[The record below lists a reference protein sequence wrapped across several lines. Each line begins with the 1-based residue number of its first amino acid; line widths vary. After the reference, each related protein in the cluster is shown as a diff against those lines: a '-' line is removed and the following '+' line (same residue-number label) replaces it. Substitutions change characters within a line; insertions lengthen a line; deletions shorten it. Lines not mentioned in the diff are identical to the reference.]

1 MEVVVL
7 TLLVVLLLI
16 WVGFVVL
23 GAAIKGLFWLAIIGA
38 VLFVATGIVGF
49 IKREV
54 LSRGRS

>member
-1 MEVVVL
+1 ML

>member
-1 MEVVVL
+1 MF

-23 GAAIKGLFWLAIIGA
+23 GAVIKGLFWLAVVGV
-38 VLFVATGIVGF
+38 VLFVVTGIVGF
-49 IKREV
+49 LKREV